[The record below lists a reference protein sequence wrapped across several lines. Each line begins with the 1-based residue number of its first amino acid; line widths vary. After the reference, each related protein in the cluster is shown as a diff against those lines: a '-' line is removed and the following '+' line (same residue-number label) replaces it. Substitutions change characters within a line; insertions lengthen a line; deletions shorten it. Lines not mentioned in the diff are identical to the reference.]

1 MVIQFCRFDGGYL
14 IHEYKTS
21 RKDMVNQLST
31 KYKSNI
37 DMTSSKGVMTSS
49 KTVQVQGS
57 ESDQSTVPLVSQ
69 QKVDLVYY
77 KLNHL

>member
-1 MVIQFCRFDGGYL
+1 
-14 IHEYKTS
+14 
-21 RKDMVNQLST
+21 MVNQLST

>member
-1 MVIQFCRFDGGYL
+1 
-14 IHEYKTS
+14 
-21 RKDMVNQLST
+21 MVNQLST

-37 DMTSSKGVMTSS
+37 DMTSSKAAMTSS

-69 QKVDLVYY
+69 QKVDLV
-77 KLNHL
+77 